1 MAAFRFDR
9 FFRNAFTLSALA
21 RRLQP
26 GRLMYVRNSI
36 HALLLLPLLGTV
48 TCICATTANAQK
60 FVANYDESKI
70 PEYQLP
76 DPLVMEAGERV
87 QDAEA
92 WMSQRRPEILRLFET
107 QVYGRAPEPCEIQHT
122 LVSSDPEAIG
132 GKGLR
137 REIDITFGKEND
149 AKTMR
154 LLIFTPTNRPNAPV
168 FLGLNFQGNHT
179 VDSDPGI
186 SLTKNW
192 VRNRGGIKD
201 NRATDSTRGSASGR
215 WPIESILDRGYAVAT
230 IYYGDID
237 PDFDDGFKNGI
248 HGQFQSEM
256 TSIPKGE
263 RWGSIAA
270 WAYGLSRAVDYL
282 EQDDLIDAN
291 RVAVIGHSRLGKT
304 SLWAGATDPRF
315 KLVISNNSG
324 CGGAALSRRAFGE
337 TVGRINTSF
346 PHWFCDN
353 YLQYNENEDACP
365 VDQHQLLALIAPR
378 AVYVASATEDRWAD
392 PHGEYLSCFHADP
405 VFRLLGT
412 KGLGGDAPAETM
424 PSPETPLKTG
434 AIGYHLRTGKHDVT
448 HYDWTQYLDF
458 ADRHLP

>member
-1 MAAFRFDR
+1 M
-9 FFRNAFTLSALA
+9 N
-21 RRLQP
+21 
-26 GRLMYVRNSI
+26 VRN
-36 HALLLLPLLGTV
+36 PLLAIFPMLVLGSATCLLV
-48 TCICATTANAQK
+48 TSVNAQQ

-70 PEYQLP
+70 PDFQLP
-76 DPLVMEAGERV
+76 DPLTTETGQRV
-87 QDAEA
+87 LNSDA
-92 WMSQRRPEILRLFET
+92 WVTQRRPEILRLFES
-107 QVYGRAPEPCEIQHT
+107 QVYGRAPERCEIQHS
-122 LVSSDPEAIG
+122 LVSSVAEVMD
-132 GKGLR
+132 GKCLR
-137 REIDITFGKEND
+137 REVDVSFGKQND

-154 LLIFTPTNRPNAPV
+154 LLIFTPQNRPNAPV
-168 FLGLNFQGNHT
+168 FVGFNFQGNHT
-179 VDSDPGI
+179 VDADPSI

-201 NRATDSTRGSASGR
+201 NRANDSTRGSASGR
-215 WPIESILDRGYAVAT
+215 WPIEMILDRGYAVAT
-230 IYYGDID
+230 IYYGDVD
-237 PDFDDGFKNGI
+237 PDFDDGFENGI
-248 HGQFQSEM
+248 HGQFQSAM
-256 TSIPKGE
+256 VDIPKGE

-270 WAYGLSRAVDYL
+270 WAYALSRAVDYFH
-282 EQDDLIDAN
+282 QDDRIDET

-353 YLQYNENEDACP
+353 FLQYNENENACP

-392 PHGEYLSCFHADP
+392 PHGEFLSCLHADP
-405 VFRLLGT
+405 VYRLLG
-412 KGLGGDAPAETM
+412 KNGLGGETPPQTM
-424 PSPETPLKTG
+424 PSPETPIKNG

-448 HYDWTQYLDF
+448 EYDWAQYLDF
-458 ADRHLP
+458 ADHHLR